1 MKEIKEVKIE
11 CKKKSNSIRRKH
23 TWKALLEAMKNER
36 IPRPF
41 TIEKEIRVYLE
52 LEQNEKIFN
61 GRLSKEIRY
70 ARVTSISLKLA
81 SAVFRLKW
89 NYQDLTSTK
98 YAETLMSYLNSTR
111 CYKRITVDDLC
122 NIMHGIDGQTD
133 AVETVVDKENDTG
146 WR

>member
-1 MKEIKEVKIE
+1 
-11 CKKKSNSIRRKH
+11 
-23 TWKALLEAMKNER
+23 MKNER

-41 TIEKEIRVYLE
+41 TIEKEIRIYLE

-81 SAVFRLKW
+81 SAAFRLKW
-89 NYQDLTSTK
+89 NYQDLISTK
-98 YAETLMSYLNSTR
+98 YAETLISYLNSTR

-122 NIMHGIDGQTD
+122 NIMHGIGGQTD
-133 AVETVVDKENDTG
+133 VVETVVDKENDTG